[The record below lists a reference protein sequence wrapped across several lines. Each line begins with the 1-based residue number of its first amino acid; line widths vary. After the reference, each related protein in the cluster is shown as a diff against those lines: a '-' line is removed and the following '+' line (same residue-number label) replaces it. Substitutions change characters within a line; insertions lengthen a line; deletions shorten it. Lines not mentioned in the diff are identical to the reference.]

1 MTQDGTL
8 SIYETPNCG
17 LLDKKSIK
25 VAGMR
30 DFSWSPKEN
39 ILAYWVAED
48 KDVPARVMLLEIPSR
63 KELRVKNLFNVGD
76 CKIHWQKCGDY
87 LCVKVI
93 LEKIKRFFKS

>member
-39 ILAYWVAED
+39 IQAY
-48 KDVPARVMLLEIPSR
+48 
-63 KELRVKNLFNVGD
+63 
-76 CKIHWQKCGDY
+76 
-87 LCVKVI
+87 
-93 LEKIKRFFKS
+93 